1 MEMKG
6 VFVAQV
12 MPNSP
17 AAKAGVQVGDVIT
30 EIEGQSVTESDQVQ
44 DVVSKSKIG
53 QALQLQVQ
61 RGQQKEQIVVR
72 PAELQ
77 KANHSSE

>member
-1 MEMKG
+1 
-6 VFVAQV
+6 
-12 MPNSP
+12 
-17 AAKAGVQVGDVIT
+17 
-30 EIEGQSVTESDQVQ
+30 VQ